1 MELGQ
6 VCLKRGE
13 ERDIRAGAL
22 WIYDNEIDWI
32 DDLCAPGGIVD
43 VIDSRRRFVARGYF
57 NPASRI
63 TVRILTRDKAEAID
77 RAFFASRLAA
87 AKVYRETLGFSDA
100 YRVVF
105 GESDGLPGLTVDK
118 FHDCLSFQIT
128 TLGRER
134 WKRDI
139 VDILDELY
147 HPACIYERDDVPVRE
162 KEGLSQVK
170 TCVRGAVPAALTIRE
185 HDAVMAVDIE
195 NGQKTGHFLDQQE
208 NRGRLKPYVRDA
220 DVLDLCCCTGG
231 FSVHA
236 GLYGAAS
243 VTAVDASED
252 ALALTRTNAE
262 KNGVAV
268 ETVCANVFDLVK
280 QYSDEGRKFD
290 VVILDPPAFAKSR
303 RALSGAYRG
312 YKELNLRCMKLVR
325 PGGFLLTFSCSQF
338 MTPELFRQMAT
349 EAAADTG
356 LRVRELEQLMQ
367 SRDHP
372 ALLGAEHALYLKGLV
387 LQVL

>member
-1 MELGQ
+1 M
-6 VCLKRGE
+6 
-13 ERDIRAGAL
+13 
-22 WIYDNEIDWI
+22 
-32 DDLCAPGGIVD
+32 
-43 VIDSRRRFVARGYF
+43 
-57 NPASRI
+57 
-63 TVRILTRDKAEAID
+63 
-77 RAFFASRLAA
+77 
-87 AKVYRETLGFSDA
+87 
-100 YRVVF
+100 
-105 GESDGLPGLTVDK
+105 
-118 FHDCLSFQIT
+118 
-128 TLGRER
+128 
-134 WKRDI
+134 
-139 VDILDELY
+139 
-147 HPACIYERDDVPVRE
+147 
-162 KEGLSQVK
+162 
-170 TCVRGAVPAALTIRE
+170 
-185 HDAVMAVDIE
+185 
-195 NGQKTGHFLDQQE
+195 
-208 NRGRLKPYVRDA
+208 
-220 DVLDLCCCTGG
+220 LDLCCCTGG

-252 ALALTRTNAE
+252 ALALTRANAG

-338 MTPELFRQMAT
+338 MTPELFRQMAA